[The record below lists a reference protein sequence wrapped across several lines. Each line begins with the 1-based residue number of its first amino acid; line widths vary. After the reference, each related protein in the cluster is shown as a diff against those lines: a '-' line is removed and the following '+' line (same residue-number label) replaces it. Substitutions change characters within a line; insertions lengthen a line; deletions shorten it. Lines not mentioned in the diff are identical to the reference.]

1 MTIVKLNPFGGF
13 EKAARRVNEFFG
25 DIDRNVNFEIGG
37 FSPRVDILDDEKRI
51 VFKAEFPGIRKED
64 IKISVNEDKMLI
76 ISGNKRKE
84 EQYED
89 MSYLRS
95 ERVYSE
101 FKRSFVLPDNL
112 DTDRIAAKYENG
124 VLEIALPKVEPPAPK
139 EIEIL

>member
-1 MTIVKLNPFGGF
+1 MTIVKLNPFGGI

-64 IKISVNEDKMLI
+64 IKISVNEEKMLI
-76 ISGNKRKE
+76 ISGTKRKE
-84 EQYED
+84 DQYED

-95 ERVYSE
+95 ERVYSD

-112 DTDRIAAKYENG
+112 DTDKIAAKYDNG

>member
-1 MTIVKLNPFGGF
+1 MTLVKLNPFGGF

-76 ISGNKRKE
+76 ISGTKRKDN
-84 EQYED
+84 QYED
-89 MSYLRS
+89 MSFLRS
-95 ERVYSE
+95 ERVYSD
-101 FKRSFVLPDNL
+101 FKRAFVLPDNL
-112 DTDRIAAKYENG
+112 DTDRIAAKFENG
-124 VLEIALPKVEPPAPK
+124 VLEISLPKVEPPAPK
-139 EIEIL
+139 EVEIL

>member
-37 FSPRVDILDDEKRI
+37 FSPRVDILDDDKRI

-76 ISGNKRKE
+76 ISGTKRKE
-84 EQYED
+84 DQYED

-95 ERVYSE
+95 ERVYSD

-124 VLEIALPKVEPPAPK
+124 VLEISLPKVEPPAPK

>member
-37 FSPRVDILDDEKRI
+37 FSPRVDILDDDKRI

-76 ISGNKRKE
+76 ISGTKRKE
-84 EQYED
+84 DQYED

-95 ERVYSE
+95 ERVYSD

-124 VLEIALPKVEPPAPK
+124 VLEISLPTVEPPAPK

>member
-1 MTIVKLNPFGGF
+1 MTIVKLNPFGGI

-64 IKISVNEDKMLI
+64 IKISVNEEKMLI
-76 ISGNKRKE
+76 ISGTKRKE
-84 EQYED
+84 DQYED

-112 DTDRIAAKYENG
+112 DTDKIAAKYDNG
-124 VLEIALPKVEPPAPK
+124 VLEISLPKVEPPAPK